1 MTADRLYAILF
12 SWEFLSA
19 LALILALNITVLLK
33 GWKRQREAMG
43 NTSGDCRERPF
54 CVSGWDLT

>member
-1 MTADRLYAILF
+1 MIADRLYAIIF

-19 LALILALNITVLLK
+19 LALILALNITVLVK
-33 GWKRQREAMG
+33 GWKREREAATT
-43 NTSGDCRERPF
+43 TSDDCRERPF

>member
-19 LALILALNITVLLK
+19 IALILVLNITVLVK
-33 GWKRQREAMG
+33 GWRREPEATG
-43 NTSGDCRERPF
+43 NTLGDCRERPF